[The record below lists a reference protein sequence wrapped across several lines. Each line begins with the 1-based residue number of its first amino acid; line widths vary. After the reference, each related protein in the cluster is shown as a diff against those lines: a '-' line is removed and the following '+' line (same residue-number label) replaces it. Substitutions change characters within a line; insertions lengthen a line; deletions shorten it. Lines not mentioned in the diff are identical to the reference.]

1 MSTRRTYDP
10 TVVPTSHLLAFV
22 LASFVLTAVPG
33 PSVLFV
39 IGRSLALG
47 RRAGL
52 LSVVGNTLGLLPLV
66 VAVAL
71 GVGAIVQQSVVVFT
85 VLKLAGAAYLVH
97 LGLQA
102 VRHRHGAVGDAAPE
116 HSRSAWRIVREGFV
130 VGVSNPKAVVFLAA
144 VLPQFADPGAGAVAP
159 QVVVLGLVF
168 MTVALLSDGLWAVV
182 AGTARGW
189 LGGSPRRLSGM
200 QAGGGLMMI
209 GLGGTLALTGQ
220 KA

>member
-1 MSTRRTYDP
+1 M
-10 TVVPTSHLLAFV
+10 VPTSHLLAFV
-22 LASFVLTAVPG
+22 VASFVLVVVPG
-33 PSVLFV
+33 PSVMFV

-52 LSVVGNTLGLLPLV
+52 LTVLGNTLGMLPLV

-71 GVGAIVQQSVVVFT
+71 GVGAVVQRSVVVFT
-85 VLKLAGAAYLVH
+85 VLKLAGAAYLVY
-97 LGLQA
+97 LGVQA
-102 VRHRHGAVGDAAPE
+102 FRHRHDGSADVVDERP
-116 HSRSAWRIVREGFV
+116 RSAWRIVREGFV

-144 VLPQFADPGAGAVAP
+144 VLPQFAAPEAGAVAV

-189 LGGSPRRLSGM
+189 LGRSPRRLSRM

-209 GLGGTLALTGQ
+209 GLGGSLALTGQ

>member
-1 MSTRRTYDP
+1 
-10 TVVPTSHLLAFV
+10 VVPASHLLAFV
-22 LASFVLTAVPG
+22 AAALVLVAVPG
-33 PSVLFV
+33 PTVLFV
-39 IGRSLALG
+39 IGCSLALG

-71 GVGAIVQQSVVVFT
+71 GVGAVVQESVVVFT
-85 VLKLAGAAYLVH
+85 VLKLAGAAYLVY
-97 LGLQA
+97 LGVQA
-102 VRHRHGAVGDAAPE
+102 VRHRHGAVDGPVGE
-116 HSRSAWRIVREGFV
+116 RPRSSARIVREGFV

-144 VLPQFADPGAGAVAP
+144 VLPQFAEPSAGSVGG
-159 QVVVLGLVF
+159 QVLVLGLVF
-168 MTVALLSDGLWAVV
+168 MAVALVCDSGWAVV

-200 QAGGGLMMI
+200 RAGGGLMMI

>member
-1 MSTRRTYDP
+1 MPP
-10 TVVPTSHLLAFV
+10 TAHLLAFT
-22 LASFVLTAVPG
+22 LASLVLTVVPG

-52 LSVVGNTLGLLPLV
+52 LSVLGNTLGLLPLV

-71 GVGAIVQQSVVVFT
+71 GVGAVVQQSVVVFT
-85 VLKLAGAAYLVH
+85 ALKLAGAAYLVH
-97 LGLQA
+97 LGVQA
-102 VRHRHGAVGDAAPE
+102 FRHRHGPGADEVAAAP
-116 HSRSAWRIVREGFV
+116 RSSWRIVREGFV

-144 VLPQFADPGAGAVAP
+144 VLPQFADPAAGSVAA
-159 QVVVLGLVF
+159 QVIVLGLVF
-168 MTVALLSDGLWAVV
+168 MVVALLTDGSWAVV

-189 LGGSPRRLSGM
+189 LGGSPRRLARM

-209 GLGGTLALTGQ
+209 GLGGSLALTGQ

>member
-1 MSTRRTYDP
+1 M
-10 TVVPTSHLLAFV
+10 VPTSHLLAFV
-22 LASFVLTAVPG
+22 LACVALTVIPG

-52 LSVVGNTLGLLPLV
+52 LSVLGNTLGVFPLV

-71 GVGAIVQQSVVVFT
+71 GVGAIVQRSVVVFT
-85 VLKLAGAAYLVH
+85 VLKLAGTAYLVY
-97 LGLQA
+97 LGIQA
-102 VRHRHGAVGDAAPE
+102 VRHRHGPVDDAAPVRP
-116 HSRSAWRIVREGFV
+116 RSSWRIVREGFM

-144 VLPQFADPGAGAVAP
+144 VLPQFAEPEAGAVAG

-168 MTVALLSDGLWAVV
+168 MSVALLTDGLWAVV
-182 AGTARGW
+182 AGTARSW
-189 LGGSPRRLSGM
+189 LGRSPSRLARLQG
-200 QAGGGLMMI
+200 GGGLMMI
-209 GLGGTLALTGQ
+209 GLGGSLALTGQ

>member
-1 MSTRRTYDP
+1 
-10 TVVPTSHLLAFV
+10 VVPTSHLLAFV
-22 LASFVLTAVPG
+22 VASFVLVVVPG
-33 PSVLFV
+33 PSVMFV

-52 LSVVGNTLGLLPLV
+52 LTVLGNTLGMLPLV

-71 GVGAIVQQSVVVFT
+71 GVGAVVQRSVVVFT
-85 VLKLAGAAYLVH
+85 VLKLAGAAYLVY
-97 LGLQA
+97 LGVQA
-102 VRHRHGAVGDAAPE
+102 FRHRHDGSADVVDERP
-116 HSRSAWRIVREGFV
+116 RSAWRIVREGFV

-144 VLPQFADPGAGAVAP
+144 VLPQFAAPEAGAVAV

-189 LGGSPRRLSGM
+189 LGRSPRRLSRM

-209 GLGGTLALTGQ
+209 GLGGSLALTGQ

>member
-1 MSTRRTYDP
+1 M
-10 TVVPTSHLLAFV
+10 VPTSHLLAFV
-22 LASFVLTAVPG
+22 VASVVLTAVPG

-71 GVGAIVQQSVVVFT
+71 GVGAVVQRSVVVFT
-85 VLKLAGAAYLVH
+85 ALKLAGAAYLVY
-97 LGLQA
+97 LGVQA
-102 VRHRHGAVGDAAPE
+102 FRHRHHGAGDAVDERP
-116 HSRSAWRIVREGFV
+116 RSARRIVREGFV

-144 VLPQFADPGAGAVAP
+144 VLPQFAEPAAGAVAA

-168 MTVALLSDGLWAVV
+168 MAVALLSDGLWAVV

-189 LGGSPRRLSGM
+189 LGGSPRRLARM

-209 GLGGTLALTGQ
+209 GLGGSLALTGQ

>member
-1 MSTRRTYDP
+1 M
-10 TVVPTSHLLAFV
+10 VPTSHLLAFV
-22 LASFVLTAVPG
+22 VASFVLVVVPG

-52 LSVVGNTLGLLPLV
+52 LTVLGNTLGMLPLV

-71 GVGAIVQQSVVVFT
+71 GVGAVVQRSVVVFT
-85 VLKLAGAAYLVH
+85 VLKLAGAAYLVY
-97 LGLQA
+97 LGVQA
-102 VRHRHGAVGDAAPE
+102 FRHRHDGSADVVDERP
-116 HSRSAWRIVREGFV
+116 RSAWRIVREGFV

-144 VLPQFADPGAGAVAP
+144 VLPQFAAPEAGAVAV

-189 LGGSPRRLSGM
+189 LGRSPRRLSRM

-209 GLGGTLALTGQ
+209 GLGGSLALTGQ